1 MQEQRVYARDLK
13 FTVPTEFNQGAKEEE
28 SKEAE
33 VEKQE
38 ESKEVKGEEKNND
51 DKKEKKNKE
60 KKHNDLKEKKNND
73 LKENKRNQKID
84 ENTGNDEASNQYIP
98 SAATEQVQ
106 IEEQKIE
113 AENKIQENS
122 EENSE
127 ENKETE
133 VKPEV
138 TTNQE
143 NKIEL
148 TDAKEAAQ
156 IETKKP
162 EMPQKSQQTIE
173 VQSKLSFTLNVQ
185 FFSKFIPIFR
195 INFHLTQQRAN
206 FENQKHL
213 FKNNFKIF
221 NFILATSKC
230 C

>member
-73 LKENKRNQKID
+73 LKENKRNQNID
-84 ENTGNDEASNQYIP
+84 ENTGKEEEALNQYIP

-113 AENKIQENS
+113 AENKIQ
-122 EENSE
+122 ENSE